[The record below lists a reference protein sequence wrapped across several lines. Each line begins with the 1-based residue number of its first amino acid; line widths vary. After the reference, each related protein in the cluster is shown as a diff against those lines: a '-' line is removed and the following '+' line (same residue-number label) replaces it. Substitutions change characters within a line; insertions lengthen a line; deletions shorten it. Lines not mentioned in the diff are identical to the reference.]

1 MRGFSSILW
10 AAVLVA
16 GLFSAAQ
23 AQSSQLPLKGKR
35 VAVYFS
41 SRQFDFDDSYRI
53 PLSQFIKSDE
63 GDKAEIEDIK
73 RQTLIA
79 LGRLFSEQLQAPT
92 QADSVYFL
100 NENPE
105 LGKTFI
111 DRYDSDERTLE
122 SLGPKFAG
130 TDLVLIV
137 NPLNLTSYKTSSV
150 YSRSNRI
157 ITDQITVKTARMS
170 LEVFSPSTGQRLT
183 VAETCMDE
191 RKTQVAAN
199 YFDLHMKSSKTG
211 QFLGKLFTLAVQNL
225 NEGKASNCE

>member
-1 MRGFSSILW
+1 MRGFSSILC
-10 AAVLVA
+10 AALLVA
-16 GLFSAAQ
+16 GLFSVAN
-23 AQSSQLPLKGKR
+23 AQSLQLPLKGKR

-63 GDKAEIEDIK
+63 GHTAEIEDIK

-79 LGRLFSEQLQAPT
+79 LGRLFSEQLKAPT

-100 NENPE
+100 NENPAM
-105 LGKTFI
+105 GKAFMEQ
-111 DRYDSDERTLE
+111 YDSDEGILE
-122 SLGPKFAG
+122 PLGPAFAG
-130 TDLVLIV
+130 TDLILIV
-137 NPLNLTSYKTSSV
+137 NPLNLASYKTSSV
-150 YSRSNRI
+150 YSRSNQI

-170 LEVFSPSTGQRLT
+170 LDVFSPATGQRITL
-183 VAETCMDE
+183 AETCMDE
-191 RKTQVAAN
+191 RKTKVTAN

-211 QFLGKLFTLAVQNL
+211 QFLGRLFTLAVQNL

>member
-1 MRGFSSILW
+1 M
-10 AAVLVA
+10 LVA
-16 GLFSAAQ
+16 GLFSAAN
-23 AQSSQLPLKGKR
+23 AQSQQLPLKGKR

-63 GDKAEIEDIK
+63 GEKAEIEDIK

-79 LGRLFSEQLQAPT
+79 LGRLFSEQLKSPS

-100 NENPE
+100 NENPAM
-105 LGKTFI
+105 GKAFM
-111 DRYDSDERTLE
+111 DHYDSDERTLE
-122 SLGPKFAG
+122 PIGASFAE
-130 TDLVLIV
+130 TDLILIV

-170 LEVFSPSTGQRLT
+170 LEVFSPATGQRLT

-191 RKTQVAAN
+191 RKTQVTGN
-199 YFDLHMKSSKTG
+199 SFDLHMKSSKTG

-225 NEGKASNCE
+225 NEGKASNCL